1 MFFLA
6 LFLHCF
12 PGAFCDVKEQ
22 YVPMDQTGQ
31 EQIVRRA
38 LQTALCQGV

>member
-12 PGAFCDVKEQ
+12 AGAFCDVKEQ
-22 YVPMDQTGQ
+22 NVPMDQARQ
-31 EQIVRRA
+31 EQIVGRA